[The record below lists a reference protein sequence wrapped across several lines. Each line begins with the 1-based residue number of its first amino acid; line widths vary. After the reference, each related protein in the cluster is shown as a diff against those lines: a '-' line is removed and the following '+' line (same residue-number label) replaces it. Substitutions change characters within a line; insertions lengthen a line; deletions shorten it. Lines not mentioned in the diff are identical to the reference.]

1 MESVMPERCR
11 ERIYSED
18 YLDFLVEY
26 FGDGLVFG
34 TIENDYCYKE
44 ASSNFAVL
52 YEEGKAYT
60 IDNLSGIKMIP
71 HCYGLLSSDEVL
83 ESAGI
88 TKVRRQAGLNLYG
101 QGVMVGFIDTGEC
114 VILLFCCYTEYTEI
128 SQSVAFWYVYA
139 IILRG
144 FIGMKYLI

>member
-1 MESVMPERCR
+1 MESAMPEGCR

-101 QGVMVGFIDTGEC
+101 QGVMVGFIDTGGC

-144 FIGMKYLI
+144 LSV